1 MDVSDDEMEKEIETP
16 ENGKKGFIY
25 LAFRL
30 TLALLFPIFAFL
42 SLSILL
48 GFLAIFMG
56 HLSITTPLSL
66 PSQCKI
72 LSSSVDLRSSKVCEP
87 GFLNYK
93 AKHVFYPY
101 NRSKFRCRYDYYW
114 ASVFEVIL
122 SLMRGGSGKEREN
135 VLLEYLKYQNL
146 KFVVGLIDVQRLVF
160 VWNVMIIGGL
170 VHFAEVPVEGYA
182 NSVLLRSIF
191 YFQIYDP
198 KGDQEVQNLD
208 TSSPIEV
215 EYKDYSLGQTQFAL
229 AEAPNEALPLNCR
242 PNFGAAWLTKDKFK
256 VNKTYDCWY
265 TSGIL
270 KVSLY
275 RDDLFSCQAKDPSQ
289 VEMIKRFFILS
300 KEMLHS
306 LMVQKKGKAGYWR
319 CIAGVIAGFSTS
331 IIAISFIIILQHIK
345 SWFRLP
351 SVARMFS
358 HTNIVFFKRTCFL
371 VAYISFMGWLTIQYG
386 KRLGLPEIRRV
397 YNY

>member
-1 MDVSDDEMEKEIETP
+1 MDVSDDEMEKEIEIEIETP
-16 ENGKKGFIY
+16 GKKGFIY
-25 LAFRL
+25 LVFRL

-48 GFLAIFMG
+48 SFLAFFMG

-114 ASVFEVIL
+114 ASVFEVSCFARI
-122 SLMRGGSGKEREN
+122 MRRGSGKQWDN
-135 VLLEYLKYQNL
+135 LLLEYLKCHLNL
-146 KFVVGLIDVQRLVF
+146 KLV
-160 VWNVMIIGGL
+160 
-170 VHFAEVPVEGYA
+170 
-182 NSVLLRSIF
+182 R
-191 YFQIYDP
+191 Q
-198 KGDQEVQNLD
+198 
-208 TSSPIEV
+208 V
-215 EYKDYSLGQTQFAL
+215 EYKDYSLGQTQFAF

-265 TSGIL
+265 TSGIV

-275 RDDLFSCQAKDPSQ
+275 RDDIFSCQAKDPSQ
-289 VEMIKRFFILS
+289 VEMIKRYFIL
-300 KEMLHS
+300 
-306 LMVQKKGKAGYWR
+306 
-319 CIAGVIAGFSTS
+319 
-331 IIAISFIIILQHIK
+331 
-345 SWFRLP
+345 
-351 SVARMFS
+351 
-358 HTNIVFFKRTCFL
+358 
-371 VAYISFMGWLTIQYG
+371 
-386 KRLGLPEIRRV
+386 
-397 YNY
+397 

>member
-1 MDVSDDEMEKEIETP
+1 MDVTTVVMDVSDDEMEKEIETP

-114 ASVFEVIL
+114 ASVF
-122 SLMRGGSGKEREN
+122 
-135 VLLEYLKYQNL
+135 
-146 KFVVGLIDVQRLVF
+146 
-160 VWNVMIIGGL
+160 
-170 VHFAEVPVEGYA
+170 
-182 NSVLLRSIF
+182 
-191 YFQIYDP
+191 
-198 KGDQEVQNLD
+198 
-208 TSSPIEV
+208 EV